1 MEICDAVVA
10 AAVLIISCIYYLN
23 LPYSYAEITRTT
35 YVHIILYSKYQMLL
49 NTFIQP
55 SAHTDTKYYQYYPGL
70 THYLIIIEVLLL
82 LHHQK
87 IISGQIKTS
96 LLLESNRNK
105 GRRRRPRP
113 RVLGVVP
120 TTPSLFDGREVHE
133 CQLVLS
139 LCQRRKAGL
148 PLMASVLIT

>member
-1 MEICDAVVA
+1 MEICDALVA
-10 AAVLIISCIYYLN
+10 AVVLIISCTYYLN
-23 LPYSYAEITRTT
+23 LPYSYAEITRTMYNT
-35 YVHIILYSKYQMLL
+35 LQYQMLL
-49 NTFIQP
+49 DTFIQP

-148 PLMASVLIT
+148 PLVASVLIT